1 MPFDQ
6 LTNKEY
12 PSKLLLF
19 GEYGVLYGSKALA
32 IPFEK
37 FSGRLVLDDALPN
50 DSSLFKFSE
59 YLKGIES
66 ELKIPFDVDGF
77 KHDSEKGLKFIST
90 IPQNYG
96 LGSSGALT
104 AAVFD
109 RYRKVKSDINSFP
122 SVELRHD
129 LAKIESFFHGKS
141 SGTDPLVSLLQKPIL
156 IENEI
161 FRTIETSSF
170 DIATSNLFIVDS
182 QVQGKTSGL
191 VSAFLEKMKDQNFF
205 DLFKNAYTSFSDVAI
220 ERLPGNNIPQFYD
233 CLANLS
239 NFQLNSMNEL
249 IPAHIQEYFRIGL
262 NSGKF
267 SLKLCGSGGGGF
279 FLGSYRDKE
288 FVEQVFHH
296 PVYVL

>member
-1 MPFDQ
+1 MPVDQ

-37 FSGRLVLDDALPN
+37 FSGRLVIDDALPK

-77 KHDSEKGLKFIST
+77 KHDIEKGLKYIST

-109 RYRKVKSDINSFP
+109 NFREVKSDIDSL
-122 SVELRHD
+122 SMEDLKSD

-141 SGTDPLVSLLQKPIL
+141 SGIDPLVSLLQKPVF
-156 IENEI
+156 IESG
-161 FRTIETSSF
+161 SSNTVVIPSF
-170 DIATSNLFIVDS
+170 SEHNSGFFLVDS
-182 QVQGKTSGL
+182 KVQGKTSEL
-191 VSAFLEKMKDQNFF
+191 VSGFFNKMKEQ
-205 DLFKNAYTSFSDVAI
+205 KFSDAFKSSYSLYSDEALI
-220 ERLPGNNIPQFYD
+220 SLLTNDWEKFHH
-233 CLANLS
+233 CMSNLS
-239 NFQLNSMNEL
+239 GYQLKAMADL
-249 IPAHIQEYFRIGL
+249 IPEHILEYFEVGL
-262 NSGKF
+262 ESGKYA
-267 SLKLCGSGGGGF
+267 LKICGSGGGGF
-279 FLGSYRDKE
+279 FLGYSKDKE
-288 FVEQVFHH
+288 FIKQVFQL
-296 PVYVL
+296 PVYLL